1 MTNLLKN
8 GAKIIAHKPT
18 EYAHLRVVLCETHK
32 GEGREFVTWVQNL
45 QDVER
50 GYDGTY
56 HGHYFVE
63 YKSALRDFEARKA

>member
-18 EYAHLRVVLCETHK
+18 EYAHLRVVLCETP
-32 GEGREFVTWVQNL
+32 REFVTWVQNL

-56 HGHYFVE
+56 HGHYFAE
-63 YKSALRDFEARKA
+63 YKSALSDFEARKA